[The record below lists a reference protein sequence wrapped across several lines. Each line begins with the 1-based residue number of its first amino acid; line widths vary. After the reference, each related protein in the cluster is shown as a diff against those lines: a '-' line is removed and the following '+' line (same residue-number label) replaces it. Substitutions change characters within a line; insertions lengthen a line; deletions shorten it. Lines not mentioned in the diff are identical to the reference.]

1 MQRYF
6 GKIYKKQVCL
16 DDQDKFHI
24 VKVMRCRVND
34 RIEVVSEGIVY
45 IAEIVSIKPL
55 EIEVVDEIKEN
66 NELKN
71 DVVLICSLLKGDH
84 MDLVIQKATELGVEE
99 IVLLQTERTVAK
111 IRSIEKEYKLERY
124 RKIIKEAA
132 EQSKRT
138 RLPLLYQVIKM
149 DELVDIQADV
159 KFIAYEGAKGNTSS
173 FNSLLSKI
181 KPHERVAVM
190 IGPEGGFAASEVD
203 IAEELGYHKISLGKR
218 ILRAETAAF
227 YALSVIANQLEKK

>member
-6 GKIYKKQVCL
+6 GRIYNKQVCL

-24 VKVMRCRVND
+24 VKVMRCREND
-34 RIEVVSEGIVY
+34 RIEVVSEDKVY
-45 IAEIVSIKPL
+45 ICEIKSIKPL
-55 EIEVVDEIKEN
+55 TIDVVDEIDEN

-71 DVVLICSLLKGDH
+71 DVVLICSLIKGDH

-99 IVLLQTERTVAK
+99 IVLLRSERCVAK
-111 IRSIEKEYKLERY
+111 IRPLEQEYKLERY
-124 RKIIKEAA
+124 RKIVKEAA

-138 RLPLLYQVIKM
+138 KLPLIYQVINM
-149 DELVDIQADV
+149 DEIGDIRADI
-159 KFIAYEGAKGNTSS
+159 KFIAYEGDKGLTTS
-173 FNSLLSKI
+173 FNAMLNRV
-181 KPHERVAVM
+181 KPHERIAVL
-190 IGPEGGFAASEVD
+190 IGPEGGFSPKEVD
-203 IAEELGYHKISLGKR
+203 IAEEHGFHRISLGKR